1 MDKSNIAIKLFF
13 SLFVLC
19 VSVVSNAQEV
29 TRNRWT
35 YDFVV
40 PDSGS
45 FGEAIHRANAREDL
59 EKRFRIFIK
68 SNYYIVPGDSDT
80 ISTVEKGDTIYF
92 PSPITTLKAKNTS
105 IIGENWKDTK
115 IVNIPVHEGIGITST
130 LCVKNADSTYIQDV
144 EFWCNFKND
153 VNAFANRAVALNE
166 KNCKGNILKNVSLLS
181 TQDTYYT
188 NDRGSTYLE
197 DCTIF
202 GTVDFICG
210 GGTVFFNNCDIVMRD
225 RMKKGSKNIITAA
238 STLKRLK
245 HGYIFNSCR
254 VTGPEEQANKYF
266 LGRPWKNAPQVV
278 FLNTEMNVAPCEAGW
293 RDMHGTLP
301 RLFAEYNSHLTDGTK
316 VDASKRKT
324 LYKDD
329 KGKEVSV
336 KFKGELTEEESQEY
350 TLEKV
355 FGKWNPQ
362 EKCKL
367 VPAPKLKAKGR
378 KTLQWKHNPEAYCYA
393 ICIDGDVVS
402 FTTDNEYVVPAE
414 TEEGAC
420 FSIRCA
426 NWYGG
431 LGEASNEVVYPN
443 R

>member
-1 MDKSNIAIKLFF
+1 MM
-13 SLFVLC
+13 SLYFANA
-19 VSVVSNAQEV
+19 NAQRE
-29 TRNRWT
+29 RWI

-45 FGEAIHRANAREDL
+45 FEDAIHKANARENL
-59 EKRFRIFIK
+59 KERFRIFVK
-68 SNYYIVPGDSDT
+68 SNYYIIKGDGDT
-80 ISTVEKGDTIYF
+80 ISTVENGDTIYF
-92 PSPITTLKAKNTS
+92 ASPVTTLKAPNTS
-105 IIGENWKDTK
+105 IIGESWKDTK
-115 IVNIPVHEGIGITST
+115 IVNIPRHEGIGITST
-130 LCVKNADSTYIQDV
+130 LCVRNADSTYIQDV
-144 EFWCNFKND
+144 ELWCNFKND
-153 VNAFANRAVALNE
+153 PNAFANRAVALNE
-166 KNCKGNILKNVSLLS
+166 KNCKGNILKNVMLTS
-181 TQDTYYT
+181 TQDTYWT

-197 DCTIF
+197 DCKIS

-225 RMKKGSKNIITAA
+225 RMKKGSKNIVTAA
-238 STLKRLK
+238 STLNRLK
-245 HGYIFNSCR
+245 YGYIFNSCR
-254 VTGPEEQANKYF
+254 LTGPEEQANKYF

-278 FLNTEMNVAPCEAGW
+278 FLNTEMSVAPCEAGW

-324 LYKDD
+324 LYKDE
-329 KGKEVSV
+329 KGKEVTV
-336 KFKGELTEEESQEY
+336 KFKGELTEEEAKDY
-350 TLEKV
+350 TLDKV

-362 EKCKL
+362 DRCKL

-393 ICIDGDVVS
+393 ICIDGDVVT